1 MTDSPP
7 FWARTGL
14 AVVALLIVAFVVW
27 AALTEV
33 EEIARGEGKVIP
45 VSRTQVIQA
54 SEASVVQQIAVKLG
68 QIVRK
73 GDLIVQL
80 DDTATTST
88 LGELQARARAL
99 RAQIARLE
107 LEQTGD
113 MASPMTCPP
122 EVVKAS
128 PEVCDNEGQ
137 LLKAR
142 RDAFQNKLSVL
153 QERHLQRRKE
163 LDEALVSIQRLEN
176 NIQVSEKEAA
186 LLEPLVGRKLAPQTD
201 LLRVQK
207 ELTDSTGQLKLLQ
220 ASLDRIRAAI
230 KEASLQVDELT
241 LVFQQEALAEKTKV
255 LADLSVVMETIR
267 GASDRVQRTDLRSPV
282 DGVVNR
288 LEITTIGAYVQPGTV
303 VAEVVPTSDV
313 LLIEARISPK
323 DVAFIR
329 VGQPALVKITAFDFS
344 IYGGLH
350 GEVSNVSADS
360 MFDEKSGQTY
370 YLVQVKTDKSE
381 IVHDGKSHSI
391 IPGMVASVDIMT
403 GKKTVLQYLL
413 KPINKARTEAMR
425 ER

>member
-1 MTDSPP
+1 MTDNPP
-7 FWARTGL
+7 FWAR
-14 AVVALLIVAFVVW
+14 ASLIVVILLVISFVAW
-27 AALTEV
+27 AAVTQV

-45 VSRTQVIQA
+45 VSRTQIIQA
-54 SEASVVQQIAVKLG
+54 SEASVVQEIAVKVG
-68 QIVRK
+68 QIVK
-73 GDLIVQL
+73 KDDLIVRL

-88 LGELQARARAL
+88 LGELEARARAL
-99 RAQIARLE
+99 RVQIARLG

-113 MASPMTCPP
+113 MVSPMVCPE
-122 EVVKAS
+122 EVRKTS
-128 PEVCDNEGQ
+128 PEVCENEAQ

-142 RDAFQNKLSVL
+142 RDSFQNKFSVL

-163 LDEALVSIQRLEN
+163 LDEALVGIQRLEA
-176 NIQVSEKEAA
+176 NIEVSQKEAS
-186 LLEPLVGRKLAPQTD
+186 LLEPLVVRKLAPQTD
-201 LLRVQK
+201 LLRIQK
-207 ELTDSTGQLKLLQ
+207 ELTDSSGQLKLLQ
-220 ASLDRIRAAI
+220 ESLDRIRGAI

-241 LVFQQEALAEKTKV
+241 LIFQQEALAEKTKV

-313 LLIEARISPK
+313 LLVEARISPK

-329 VGQPALVKITAFDFS
+329 VGQPALVKVTAFDFS
-344 IYGGLH
+344 IYGGLA

-360 MFDEKSGQTY
+360 MFDEKSGETF

-381 IVHDGKSHSI
+381 IIHDGRSHAI
-391 IPGMVASVDIMT
+391 IPGMIASVDIMT